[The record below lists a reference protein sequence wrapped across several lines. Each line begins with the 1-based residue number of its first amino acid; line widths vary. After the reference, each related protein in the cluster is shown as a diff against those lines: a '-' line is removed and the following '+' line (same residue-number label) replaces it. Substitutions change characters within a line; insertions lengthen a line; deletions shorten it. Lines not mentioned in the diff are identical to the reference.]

1 MRATGVGWAMTL
13 GRMGQVAG
21 PLIIGALLAGGF
33 TANRIFLCCAV
44 PALCAAGAV
53 LLLRQREVRTIALPQ
68 RG

>member
-1 MRATGVGWAMTL
+1 
-13 GRMGQVAG
+13 
-21 PLIIGALLAGGF
+21 LAGGF